1 MQKIY
6 KSIDLYESSI
16 EHKNYISETQ
26 LEVPLKYFEKYR
38 ISSVEEENLNDNLD
52 ELNNFGAFSN
62 NEIENQDHWFLIAIS
77 KNNKYYV
84 IQKEEDGKS
93 ITYFDDIDEAK
104 NSVRENYHYNDV
116 EYMEEYE
123 LNEKINIK
131 DVFDFVKNLPND
143 YHLIDDNSQTFISNI
158 LNHYYFK

>member
-62 NEIENQDHWFLIAIS
+62 NEIENQDHWFWIAIS
-77 KNNKYYV
+77 KNNKDYV

-104 NSVRENYHYNDV
+104 N
-116 EYMEEYE
+116 
-123 LNEKINIK
+123 
-131 DVFDFVKNLPND
+131 
-143 YHLIDDNSQTFISNI
+143 
-158 LNHYYFK
+158 

>member
-16 EHKNYISETQ
+16 EHKHYISETQ

-52 ELNNFGAFSN
+52 ELNHFGAFSN
-62 NEIENQDHWFLIAIS
+62 HEIENQDHWFLIAI
-77 KNNKYYV
+77 
-84 IQKEEDGKS
+84 
-93 ITYFDDIDEAK
+93 DDIDEAK
-104 NSVRENYHYNDV
+104 NSVRENYHYNDI

-123 LNEKINIK
+123 LKEKINIK
-131 DVFDFVKNLPND
+131 DVFDFIKNLPNE
-143 YHLIDDNSQTFISNI
+143 YHLIDDNSQTFVSNI